1 MGNESVGQADFSFV
15 HLTDTH
21 IVAEGKWKSRYGAG
35 EYDTTASLQQV
46 ITVVNTLEPRPAFA
60 VLGGDLASPD
70 MQDHH
75 RVWTPE
81 EYESSY
87 RLLQELARALPCP
100 TYMLLGNHD
109 NRIAFHRIF
118 GNAAATLDA
127 PHYYSFDYQ
136 GHHFVALD
144 SLQPGAPGGC
154 LDPAQLTWLRQ
165 DLEASEGRPTV
176 VFVHHHP
183 WPLGLAWMDAML
195 LHNGEELMRVLR
207 AHPAVR
213 WVICGHVHIDQ
224 VMQRDGLT
232 VLTTPST
239 CFQVSK
245 VSQTPKILPGPPGF
259 RLVQV
264 KGLALATRVF
274 YLNETDTA
282 AL

>member
-1 MGNESVGQADFSFV
+1 MGNDIATQADFSFV

-21 IVAEGKWKSRYGAG
+21 IMAGGKWKARSGAW

-46 ITVVNTLEPRPAFA
+46 INAVNILQPRPAFA

-70 MQDHH
+70 LLDHH

-87 RLLQELARALPCP
+87 ILLQELLHALPCP
-100 TYMLLGNHD
+100 TYMLMGNHD
-109 NRIAFHRIF
+109 NRIAFHRIL
-118 GNAAATLDA
+118 GNAVSTLDA

-136 GHHFVALD
+136 RYHFVALD
-144 SLQPGAPGGC
+144 SQQPGAPGGY

-165 DLEASEGRPTV
+165 DLETYRDQPTL

-183 WPLGLAWMDAML
+183 WPLGLAWIDTMP
-195 LHNGEELMRVLR
+195 LHNGEELMRLLQMY
-207 AHPAVR
+207 PAVR
-213 WVICGHVHIDQ
+213 WVICGHVHTDQ
-224 VMQRDGLT
+224 VMQRDGIT
-232 VLTTPST
+232 VMTTPST
-239 CFQVSK
+239 CVQLSK

-264 KGLALATRVF
+264 KGLALSTRVF
-274 YLNETDTA
+274 YLHGTDA
-282 AL
+282 EAL